1 VANPEHI
8 ELLLAGTEAVRAWRV
23 VHPQQQMDL
32 TNADLSRIQLGGADL
47 RNANFD
53 GAALNAAV
61 LTGANLTDATASGAN
76 LRGARLER
84 ADLRGMDLS
93 NAYLKGADFSSAK
106 SGATIWN
113 SRELAQTVGL
123 DEIVHV
129 GRSFIDV
136 DTVMWSAGDWP
147 ISFLRGCGL
156 PENFIASLSEFS
168 NDAMRFER
176 SLLWFTDEYSDFG
189 ERLIRALRQRGV
201 RCWPANLSASGESR
215 DDRKMRVGCTDVLIV
230 CVSGAA
236 IDNPQVETAVRSAL
250 AREVLPAGVLEPQ
263 RRLLTVLD
271 LDGALDGDGPQGG
284 LPELADRV
292 VGKFVGS
299 ATEGDAFQEGVDQVV
314 RSLTIPRTT
323 NLDVVPPVASGIFM
337 SESEEKSE
345 QAQTIS
351 LDELEQLPGQTA
363 GLFSGFRRLLQND
376 GGNSVWFDYRGQKQ
390 PTHHLRQL
398 SADNVVEWETG
409 LVPPGFDDSL
419 ACFVWAGS
427 FGAFDEPQS
436 DGFGLSFNGE
446 DQLVFDLT
454 RTTQLWRNSQDTV
467 VLMFDMRWSSADDVA
482 GFFYLGVSPELV
494 TQGKSCRVG
503 IRTLGVDS
511 ERWVG
516 LIPITDSIERQAT
529 NVSD

>member
-1 VANPEHI
+1 MANPEHI
-8 ELLLAGTEAVRAWRV
+8 DLLLAGTEAVRAWRV
-23 VHPQQQMDL
+23 DHPQQHLDL
-32 TNADLSRIQLGGADL
+32 ANADLCRIQLGGADL
-47 RNANFD
+47 RKANFD

-76 LRGARLER
+76 LRGIRLER

-93 NAYLKGADFSSAK
+93 NAYLKGADFSSAI
-106 SGATIWN
+106 SGGTIWN
-113 SRELAQTVGL
+113 SRELAQAVGL

-129 GRSFIDV
+129 GPSSIGV
-136 DTVMWSAGDWP
+136 DTVLWSAGDWP

-156 PENFIASLSEFS
+156 PENFIASLSEFTD
-168 NDAMRFER
+168 DAMRFER
-176 SLLWFTDEYSDFG
+176 SLLWFADENSDFG

-201 RCWPANLSASGESR
+201 RCWPAKLSASGESC
-215 DDRKMRVGCTDVLIV
+215 DAEKIKVGCTDVLIV
-230 CVSGAA
+230 CMSSAA
-236 IDNPQVETAVRSAL
+236 IKNPHLETEMRSAL
-250 AREVLPAGVLEPQ
+250 AREILPAGVSELQ

-271 LDGALDGDGPQGG
+271 LDGALDSDGSQSD

-292 VGKFVGS
+292 VGNFIGS
-299 ATEGDAFQEGVDQVV
+299 VAEGEAFQQGVDQVV
-314 RSLTIPRTT
+314 RSLAIPRAT
-323 NLDVVPPVASGIFM
+323 NLDVVPPVASGIVM
-337 SESEEKSE
+337 PESKEKLE
-345 QAQTIS
+345 QAKTIS
-351 LDELEQLPGQTA
+351 FDELECLPGQTA
-363 GLFSGFRRLLQND
+363 GLFSGFRRLMQND
-376 GGNSVWFDYRGQKQ
+376 GGNSVWFDYQGKKQ

-409 LVPPGFDDSL
+409 LVPSGFDNSL

-436 DGFGLSFNGE
+436 DGFALSFNGE

-454 RTTQLWRNSQDTV
+454 RTTQLWRNARDTV
-467 VLMFDMRWSSADDVA
+467 ALMFDVRWSSADDVA
-482 GFFYLGVSPELV
+482 GFFYLGVSPALV
-494 TQGKSCRVG
+494 TPGKSCRVG

-516 LIPITDSIERQAT
+516 VIPITDPIERQAT